1 MQALPKSVPTRLIA
15 VALILAFIFGLWLMV
30 ANQSSPKLT
39 AEQAK
44 QIAVKDAQVSVD
56 KVHFLRERIK
66 TENNRQL
73 YVVAF
78 YTETDE
84 YVYEIDARTGDIV
97 KRADDIE
104 GFTIPHTTPP
114 VSPKNRSTIDE
125 SRAVALALEDA
136 GIDASQARYTT
147 VSNDD
152 SNEYAVT
159 FYDGS
164 HAYDYA
170 VDAETGV
177 INERTS
183 EPASLPH
190 LIDEQTAMQI
200 AVQEAGLQDEDV
212 TFDTV
217 QLQRTKTGHAYAVVF
232 HLGEEVYH
240 YDINADKE
248 SSNETE
254 SHNE

>member
-114 VSPKNRSTIDE
+114 VSPKNKSTIDE
-125 SRAVALALEDA
+125 SRAVA
-136 GIDASQARYTT
+136 
-147 VSNDD
+147 
-152 SNEYAVT
+152 
-159 FYDGS
+159 
-164 HAYDYA
+164 
-170 VDAETGV
+170 
-177 INERTS
+177 
-183 EPASLPH
+183 
-190 LIDEQTAMQI
+190 
-200 AVQEAGLQDEDV
+200 
-212 TFDTV
+212 
-217 QLQRTKTGHAYAVVF
+217 
-232 HLGEEVYH
+232 
-240 YDINADKE
+240 
-248 SSNETE
+248 
-254 SHNE
+254 